1 MATGYQLS
9 PEEQR
14 NLDKA
19 VAAGE
24 VSARDLAAIRS
35 GRAAQT
41 FNQSIATQGVR
52 SGATQVPAPAVAA
65 PAPPKANA
73 VAIKKSKIAVAG
85 LIDSLN
91 AAEQQL
97 VTDGVWQVANV
108 YKIEFA
114 PPALGDSK
122 VTKEGKPSKAKVP
135 MQQSINPADNVNPD
149 TNSVSYDVRTF
160 DYSAGTPIVVI
171 LDQILQNSSYI
182 ADQAAYMVKEG
193 NQQTTPQKPLG
204 ELAWYKISVATS
216 RIKYDEKRRD
226 YAYNITYII
235 SAYAINSMLSQYF
248 PAVPLR
254 GIHKSYKY
262 WFTGQNTQVVRFEQ
276 KFNSAYT
283 LTFTNATVPTDQR
296 ALYQQLGREA
306 PRVEY
311 QAAVGSGSNHGAKG
325 ITNSIGASAA
335 DYLYSP
341 TDIAEINLTIVGD
354 PAWLQQGEGG
364 AGLSSLGFD
373 FNPFNADGG
382 INFDSQEIIFD
393 LQWNTVADYDVNST
407 GLANPNKTPNTT
419 QASQTYIYKASELT
433 SKFSK
438 GKFEQDLKGVL
449 FQVADARRDTPT
461 TATPDDNS
469 SDRAETARLKRQGT
483 GAANQTAATQAR
495 TGVDLTNAS
504 AGGGRGNGQA
514 QLAAEQARLARPE
527 FTSNDGGAA
536 FGNPNITAQG
546 RRAGATPASVSPP
559 TILPEPTLTQLQSS
573 PTYIAATR
581 SGVTPEAALQTSRT
595 SFAATAGGSPV
606 VSNGL
611 AVATNTGTSPLK
623 LPSQAERI
631 AAAEARLAQREARNE
646 QRLAAS
652 GAPVSS
658 SAPSNQKMAKD
669 Y

>member
-1 MATGYQLS
+1 MARGYQLT

-14 NLDKA
+14 NLDEA
-19 VAAGE
+19 IAAGA
-24 VSARDLAAIRS
+24 VSARDQAAIQS

-41 FNQSIATQGVR
+41 FNQSIANQGVR
-52 SGATQVPAPAVAA
+52 ASAAKGSGRGDAAFAATDPRRLDL
-65 PAPPKANA
+65 APPKANA

-91 AAEQQL
+91 AAEQKL
-97 VTDGVWQVANV
+97 VTDGVWEVANV

-122 VTKEGKPSKAKVP
+122 VTKAGKPNKAKVP
-135 MQQSINPADNVNPD
+135 MQQSVNPADNVNPD
-149 TNSVSYDVRTF
+149 TNSASYDVRTF

-171 LDQILQNSSYI
+171 LDQILQGSSYI
-182 ADQAAYMVKEG
+182 ADQAAWMVDEPTQITK
-193 NQQTTPQKPLG
+193 PQKPLG

-248 PAVPLR
+248 PTVALR

-283 LTFTNATVPTDQR
+283 LTFTNATVPSDQR

-306 PRVEY
+306 PKIEY
-311 QAAVGSGSNHGAKG
+311 QAAVGSGSSHGAKG

-341 TDIAEINLTIVGD
+341 TDIAEVNLTIVGD
-354 PAWLQQGEGG
+354 PAWLQQGEMG
-364 AGLSSLGFD
+364 AGLSSLGFN

-393 LQWNTVADYDVNST
+393 LQWNTVADYDVNGT

-419 QASQTYIYKASELT
+419 QASQTYIYRATELT

-438 GKFEQDLKGVL
+438 GKFEQDLKGTL
-449 FQVADARRDTPT
+449 FEIADARRTTPATGSLSAGDFARQDRATPATQAVAGGDQPRQNQTLSAPT
-461 TATPDDNS
+461 TAALGPGLESAQALLTTELGGQQLLAPAINLPPTLGGIASNADSFVKSLQDPNAPPYTGDDPIVRQRLGLPPLPATP
-469 SDRAETARLKRQGT
+469 G
-483 GAANQTAATQAR
+483 ATQLIVR
-495 TGVDLTNAS
+495 DC
-504 AGGGRGNGQA
+504 
-514 QLAAEQARLARPE
+514 
-527 FTSNDGGAA
+527 
-536 FGNPNITAQG
+536 
-546 RRAGATPASVSPP
+546 
-559 TILPEPTLTQLQSS
+559 
-573 PTYIAATR
+573 
-581 SGVTPEAALQTSRT
+581 
-595 SFAATAGGSPV
+595 
-606 VSNGL
+606 
-611 AVATNTGTSPLK
+611 
-623 LPSQAERI
+623 
-631 AAAEARLAQREARNE
+631 
-646 QRLAAS
+646 
-652 GAPVSS
+652 
-658 SAPSNQKMAKD
+658 
-669 Y
+669 

>member
-1 MATGYQLS
+1 MATGYQLT

-14 NLDKA
+14 NLREA
-19 VAAGE
+19 EAAGE

-41 FNQSIATQGVR
+41 FNQSIANQGVR
-52 SGATQVPAPAVAA
+52 ASAAKGSGRGDAAFAATDPRRLDL
-65 PAPPKANA
+65 APPKANA

-91 AAEQQL
+91 AAEQKL
-97 VTDGVWQVANV
+97 VTGPDAPFLVANV
-108 YKIEFA
+108 YKIRFEPA
-114 PPALGDSK
+114 ALGDSK
-122 VTKEGKPSKAKVP
+122 VTKEGKPNKAKVP
-135 MQQSINPADNVNPD
+135 MQQSINPADNVNPE

-182 ADQAAYMVKEG
+182 ADQAAYIVNET
-193 NQQTTPQKPLG
+193 NQKTTPQKPLG

-283 LTFTNATVPTDQR
+283 LTFTNATVPSDQR

-306 PRVEY
+306 PKIEY
-311 QAAVGSGSNHGAKG
+311 QAAVGSGSSQGAKG
-325 ITNSIGASAA
+325 TTNSIGASAA

-341 TDIAEINLTIVGD
+341 TDIAKVELTIVGD
-354 PAWLQQGEGG
+354 PAWLQQGESG

-393 LQWNTVADYDVNST
+393 LQWNTVADYDVNGT
-407 GLANPNKTPNTT
+407 GLANPNKTPATS
-419 QASQTYIYKASELT
+419 QASQTYIYRASELT
-433 SKFSK
+433 SKFNK
-438 GKFEQDLKGVL
+438 GKFEQDLKGTL
-449 FQVADARRDTPT
+449 FEIADARRDTP
-461 TATPDDNS
+461 ASGSLSAGDFARQ
-469 SDRAETARLKRQGT
+469 DRAAP
-483 GAANQTAATQAR
+483 ATQA
-495 TGVDLTNAS
+495 V
-504 AGGGRGNGQA
+504 AGGDQPRQNQTLPETPSTSLSALRGS
-514 QLAAEQARLARPE
+514 QLTASEQAALTTGLPTTELGGLQLLA
-527 FTSNDGGAA
+527 
-536 FGNPNITAQG
+536 
-546 RRAGATPASVSPP
+546 PAVN
-559 TILPEPTLTQLQSS
+559 LPPTLTL
-573 PTYIAATR
+573 
-581 SGVTPEAALQTSRT
+581 G
-595 SFAATAGGSPV
+595 
-606 VSNGL
+606 GL
-611 AVATNTGTSPLK
+611 ASNADSFVKSLQDPNAPPYTGDDPIV
-623 LPSQAERI
+623 R
-631 AAAEARLAQREARNE
+631 
-646 QRLAAS
+646 QRLGLPPLPATP
-652 GAPVSS
+652 GATQLIVR
-658 SAPSNQKMAKD
+658 D
-669 Y
+669 C